1 MYLEILGP
9 LAVRDTLRDITPT
22 AAKPQQMVALLALN
36 NERMVPVTALLDEL
50 WEDEPPRSARTTLH
64 TYVLQ
69 VRRMLSAG
77 IAHDADQR
85 EAKTILTTCQGG
97 YRLQLHED
105 EIDVSRFE
113 SVSAR
118 GSRCYDDGDF
128 ETAAGLLS
136 EALRLWRGPTL
147 AGLNPGP
154 PLLAEIARLDA
165 QRLVILDRRL
175 RAELGCGLH
184 GRVLGELSGLVV
196 SHPMHENLHELLMIA
211 LYRSGQRLQALDAF
225 RSLRRQLR
233 EEVGLEP
240 GGPIQR
246 LHQAI
251 IDDDP
256 RLDGDRQ
263 RILAL

>member
-9 LAVRDTLRDITPT
+9 LAMRGASEDITPT
-22 AAKPQQMVALLALN
+22 AAKPQQMLALLALN
-36 NERMVPVTALLDEL
+36 NGRMVPVSNLLDEL

-77 IAHDADQR
+77 TVHDVDRR
-85 EAKTILTTCQGG
+85 EAKAILTTCQGG
-97 YRLQLHED
+97 YRLQLRED
-105 EIDVSRFE
+105 EIDTVRFE
-113 SVSAR
+113 SLSR
-118 GSRCYDDGDF
+118 QGSKCYDDGHM
-128 ETAAGLLS
+128 EEAADLLGQ
-136 EALRLWRGPTL
+136 ALQVWRGPAL

-154 PLLAEIARLDA
+154 PLRAEIARLET
-165 QRLVILDRRL
+165 QRLVVLDRRL
-175 RAELGCGLH
+175 RAELGCGMH

-196 SHPMHENLHELLMIA
+196 SHPMHENLHELLMVA
-211 LYRSGQRLQALDAF
+211 LYRSGRRLQALDAF
-225 RSLRRQLR
+225 RTLRRQLR
-233 EEVGLEP
+233 DEVGLEP

-256 RLDGDRQ
+256 RLGDTERP
-263 RILAL
+263 RMLA